1 MSTTTR
7 DRILAFV
14 ADYIRRHGV
23 SPTIREIA
31 NGIGLSS
38 AGSVQWHLAKLKA
51 EGLLSET
58 GGKTRSLIVNS
69 RVNARPGD
77 DAEHHVCLKT
87 SDGGSIFLSFVMR
100 EGVPEFNGPYCI
112 NGPQSAGDIIACCAM
127 TEEAYASVMDKH
139 LK

>member
-1 MSTTTR
+1 MSTSTR

-31 NGIGLSS
+31 NGTGLAS

-51 EGLLSET
+51 EGLLRET
-58 GGKTRSLIVNS
+58 GGKTRSLAVNN

-87 SDGGSIFLSFVMR
+87 SDGGSFFCSFVMR
-100 EGVPEFNGPYCI
+100 ENSPVFTGSFCTRGL
-112 NGPQSAGDIIACCAM
+112 GDSGEIIACCAM
-127 TEEAYASVMDKH
+127 TEEAYESVMEKYW
-139 LK
+139 K